1 MSPFA
6 KVRVPVPSALLGMV
20 ELYVSSCTRIVTGR
34 TDAMHDW
41 ASLKASPRKVL
52 DWFATAGFAASGEAL
67 PPAPFRPCAQRLA
80 SLDQLKHSVRPAL
93 AVPRFWLLEGSNYGF
108 DASPH
113 LPYWL
118 AVNDASF
125 VPLLVPAHQMAHF
138 SRTLVA

>member
-108 DASPH
+108 DTSPH

-138 SRTLVA
+138 SRALVA

>member
-20 ELYVSSCTRIVTGR
+20 ELYVSSCTRIMTGR
-34 TDAMHDW
+34 ADAMHDW
-41 ASLKASPRKVL
+41 AGLKASPRKVL
-52 DWFATAGFAASGEAL
+52 EWFATAGFAASGEAAFL
-67 PPAPFRPCAQRLA
+67 APFRPCAERLA
-80 SLDQLKHSVRPAL
+80 CLDQLKHSVRPAL
-93 AVPRFWLLEGSNYGF
+93 AMPRFWLLDDSNYGF

-125 VPLLVPAHQMAHF
+125 VPLLVPAHQVAHF
-138 SRTLVA
+138 SRALVA